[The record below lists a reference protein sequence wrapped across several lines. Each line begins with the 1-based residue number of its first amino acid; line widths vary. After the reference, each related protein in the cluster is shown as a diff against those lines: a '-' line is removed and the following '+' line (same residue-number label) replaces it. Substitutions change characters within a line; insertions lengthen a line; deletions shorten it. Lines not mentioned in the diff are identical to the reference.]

1 MSVMTNGNVIIKVQ
15 KKKKKTEHTSGL
27 YLDNALTKINNN

>member
-1 MSVMTNGNVIIKVQ
+1 MSVMTYGNVIIKVQ
-15 KKKKKTEHTSGL
+15 KKKTEHTSGL